1 MAKREYKRTAA
12 TRENLYQ
19 AIIELAK
26 EKEYDKITIRDIC
39 AKAEVSI
46 GSFYHHFHSKEELA
60 VQAYYRVDRLI
71 NEDFCEMSEKYTAEE
86 YFYLILKSY
95 ITYVSQEIGMLVR
108 VYYKLVMDETS
119 VSAFDP
125 DRLYYKTLMKVLELC
140 GEEDVIQKQ
149 ENYHELTEYCIRFIR
164 GLIFDWSLQK
174 GDYDLVERFEKDYKL
189 FINGLK
195 QHN

>member
-86 YFYLILKSY
+86 YLYLILKSY

-108 VYYKLVMDETS
+108 VYYKLIMDETS

-140 GEEDVIQKQ
+140 AEEGVIQKQ

-174 GDYDLVERFEKDYKL
+174 GDYDLVERFESDYKL
-189 FINGLK
+189 FINGLR

>member
-86 YFYLILKSY
+86 YLYLVLKSY

>member
-12 TRENLYQ
+12 TRETLYQ

-26 EKEYDKITIRDIC
+26 EKEYEKITIRDIC

-71 NEDFCEMSEKYTAEE
+71 NEDFCEMGEKYTAEE
-86 YFYLILKSY
+86 YLYLILKSY

-125 DRLYYKTLMKVLELC
+125 DRLYYKTLMQVLELC
-140 GEEDVIQKQ
+140 GEEGVIQKQ

-195 QHN
+195 KHD

>member
-12 TRENLYQ
+12 TRETLYQ

-39 AKAEVSI
+39 SKAEVSI

-71 NEDFCEMSEKYTAEE
+71 NEDFCEMGEKYTSEE
-86 YFYLILKSY
+86 SLHLILKSY

-108 VYYKLVMDETS
+108 VYYKLIMDETA
-119 VSAFDP
+119 VSAFNP
-125 DRLYYKTLMKVLELC
+125 ERLYYQTLIQVLEMC
-140 GEEDVIQKQ
+140 GNDGVIEKR
-149 ENYHELTEYCIRFIR
+149 ESYHELTEYCIRFIR

-174 GDYDLVERFEKDYKL
+174 GDYDLVERFEKDYQL

-195 QHN
+195 QRD

>member
-1 MAKREYKRTAA
+1 MGKREYKCTAA
-12 TRENLYQ
+12 TRETLYR

-39 AKAEVSI
+39 SKAEVSI

-60 VQAYYRVDRLI
+60 IQAYYRVDRLI
-71 NEDFCEMSEKYTAEE
+71 NEDFCEMEKKYTAEE
-86 YFYLILKSY
+86 SLHLILRSY
-95 ITYVSQEIGMLVR
+95 ITYVSNEIGMLVR
-108 VYYKLVMDETS
+108 VYYKLIMDETS

-125 DRLYYKTLMKVLELC
+125 DRLYYKTLLKVLQAC
-140 GEEDVIQKQ
+140 GEEKSIEERED
-149 ENYHELTEYCIRFIR
+149 YHELTEYCIRFIR

-174 GDYDLVERFEKDYKL
+174 GNYDLVERFEKDYRL

>member
-86 YFYLILKSY
+86 YLYLVLKSY

-174 GDYDLVERFEKDYKL
+174 GDYNLVERFEKDYKL